1 MNRVKKE
8 EKKRGKPFPS
18 GTLSSEEWNK
28 MVIEAEEN
36 PLRLCVPNFMKKDLE
51 PFKKLVKEK
60 SGK

>member
-8 EKKRGKPFPS
+8 EKNRGEKFPS
-18 GTLSSEEWNK
+18 EKLSSEEWNK

-36 PLRLCVPNFMKKDLE
+36 PLRLYVPNFMKKDLE
-51 PFKKLVKEK
+51 SFKKLVKEK